1 MRQVN
6 TVSMS
11 TTIDV
16 FDGSGGYS
24 AQGVAGINEGIQP
37 PLELITSSRNYVC
50 SIVSQVIFG
59 FESWF
64 LQFKEEMLTKI
75 YIFVVVVVVV
85 VVISRWN
92 HFCLRAVYSKVNL
105 DKKEN
110 ILRATWLMIQ
120 SWE

>member
-16 FDGSGGYS
+16 FDGSGEYS

-50 SIVSQVIFG
+50 SIVSQAIFG

-64 LQFKEEMLTKI
+64 IQFKEEMLTKI
-75 YIFVVVVVVV
+75 YIFVVV

-105 DKKEN
+105 DKKET